1 VADVL
6 KTWPAFMTSRHTLE
20 VMGHPFARFYFALGR
35 GKPQQAIERLFFT
48 HRGRII
54 GSFQVEELRKHD
66 GTNIPRLTSLEGG
79 ESEWQIKPDMW
90 VAICAGPM
98 QRLKEKLYHDGFR
111 GWRYF
116 DLDEYRA
123 SGDAKRRWS
132 A

>member
-1 VADVL
+1 
-6 KTWPAFMTSRHTLE
+6 
-20 VMGHPFARFYFALGR
+20 
-35 GKPQQAIERLFFT
+35 
-48 HRGRII
+48 
-54 GSFQVEELRKHD
+54 
-66 GTNIPRLTSLEGG
+66 
-79 ESEWQIKPDMW
+79 MW